1 MDHQCTPNADLLI
14 LNAIIYYKGAFGLM
28 HREGWAHT
36 CSNGKTNNS
45 SHKMR
50 MRDVQSGTM
59 TPIKKD
65 EGQWITKLEE
75 SASLQN
81 GMAAVRGTCSAY
93 GCSELALN
101 LSIHGRFSKDSLAQG
116 NPGSRQ
122 EEGYCS
128 TAAGSVCSAGS
139 GMAGSCAPTD
149 DLRNSAANEAPTDA
163 QFEHGDMNGRAAP
176 WRSTADQRHSTA
188 TESPIAGLRH
198 YSK

>member
-116 NPGSRQ
+116 RKRDTVPLQQALCALQDLGWQGLVPRQ
-122 EEGYCS
+122 M
-128 TAAGSVCSAGS
+128 T
-139 GMAGSCAPTD
+139 
-149 DLRNSAANEAPTDA
+149 
-163 QFEHGDMNGRAAP
+163 
-176 WRSTADQRHSTA
+176 
-188 TESPIAGLRH
+188 
-198 YSK
+198 